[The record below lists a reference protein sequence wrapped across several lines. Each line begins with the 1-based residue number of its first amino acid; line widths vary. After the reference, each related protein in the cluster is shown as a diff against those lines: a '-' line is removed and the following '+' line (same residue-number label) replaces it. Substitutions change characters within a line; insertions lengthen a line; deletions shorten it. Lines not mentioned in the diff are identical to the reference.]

1 MFSADTHMK
10 HYNSITL
17 LFLFVLITGTPT
29 SAQESDLSATSQ
41 GSIEVLDGEVEIEAV
56 EYWDDGALAGVTL
69 RGAGVVAVTIPPEG
83 GEDPE
88 TSVIDYILDI
98 RPALSR
104 DPEERF
110 TAQVAGVLIGLQSF
124 PNEENIPTGEVT
136 FKTANSTEPFEKA
149 SVYFSLNEDYEATF
163 PVKLAV
169 RVDQAQG
176 TWDLYIGDDRWLQE
190 MRYGG
195 SEGESEWEKT
205 IILESRTAGRSEVRG
220 LSISAF
226 KRI

>member
-10 HYNSITL
+10 HYNITL
-17 LFLFVLITGTPT
+17 LFLFAFIAGPAA
-29 SAQESDLSATSQ
+29 SAQDSVISADSQ
-41 GSIEVLDGEVEIEAV
+41 GAIEVLDGEVEIEAV

-69 RGAGVVAVTIPPEG
+69 RGAGIVAVTIPPEG
-83 GEDPE
+83 GADPE
-88 TSVIDYILDI
+88 TSVIDYIVDI

-149 SVYFSLNEDYEATF
+149 SEFQLFQKV
-163 PVKLAV
+163 
-169 RVDQAQG
+169 
-176 TWDLYIGDDRWLQE
+176 
-190 MRYGG
+190 
-195 SEGESEWEKT
+195 EK
-205 IILESRTAGRSEVRG
+205 
-220 LSISAF
+220 
-226 KRI
+226 